1 MEQRMATSPA
11 AAPRPVLIVGGAGFI
26 GKALIDELLAAG
38 EPVVVYD
45 DFSSGTRLPSRSGLT
60 LIEGDLRD
68 REHVFQVVREHR
80 PRAVYHLAAFA
91 YIPYCDEHPI
101 EATQVHVLG
110 TQILFEACRE
120 VGIDRMIMA
129 STAAVYGVSD
139 QPHRE
144 SDARDPQEFY
154 GMTKVVGE
162 LQLAMFQKTSG
173 ISCVATRFF
182 NVYGRGETNPHVIP
196 EIFRQLRE
204 TGKLKLGNITPVRD
218 LIHVTDIGR
227 ALKMCLDAP
236 LPPYEVFNIGTGT
249 VYSVADVV
257 AELESILQHAIVVE
271 QDPARMRKVDR
282 HCLQADITH
291 IKTAL
296 GWEPR
301 VGLREGLRDLA
312 IDLLGADA
320 VPAIPAHEPAG
331 GA

>member
-1 MEQRMATSPA
+1 MATSPA
-11 AAPRPVLIVGGAGFI
+11 AAPRPILIVGGAGFI

-38 EPVVVYD
+38 ESVVVYD

-68 REHVFQVVREHR
+68 REHVFQVVRDHR

-91 YIPYCDEHPI
+91 YIPYCDAHPI
-101 EATQVHVLG
+101 EATEVHVLG

-129 STAAVYGVSD
+129 SSAAVYGVSEH
-139 QPHRE
+139 PHRE
-144 SDARDPQEFY
+144 SDAVDPQEFY
-154 GMTKVVGE
+154 GMTKVIGE
-162 LQLAMFQKTSG
+162 QQLAMFHKTSG
-173 ISCVATRFF
+173 TSCVAARFF

-196 EIFRQLRE
+196 EIFKQIKE
-204 TGKLKLGNITPVRD
+204 TGKLRLGNITPVRD
-218 LIHVTDIGR
+218 LIHVMDIAR
-227 ALKMCLDAP
+227 ALHMCLNAN
-236 LPPYEVFNIGTGT
+236 LAPYEAFNVGTGT
-249 VYSVADVV
+249 VHSVADVV
-257 AELESILQHAIVVE
+257 AELERILGRAIVIE

-291 IKTAL
+291 IKKAL

-301 VGLREGLRDLA
+301 VGLHEGLRDLA

-320 VPAIPAHEPAG
+320 VPAIAAQEPAG

>member
-1 MEQRMATSPA
+1 MATPLA
-11 AAPRPVLIVGGAGFI
+11 AAPRPILIVGGAGFI
-26 GKALIDELLAAG
+26 GKALIDELIAAG
-38 EPVVVYD
+38 ESVIVYD
-45 DFSSGTRLPSRSGLT
+45 DLSSGTVLPTRPRLT
-60 LIEGDLRD
+60 QIEGDLRD
-68 REHVFQVVREHR
+68 QPHVFQIVREHR
-80 PRAVYHLAAFA
+80 PRVVYNLAAFA

-144 SDARDPQEFY
+144 TDARDPQEFY
-154 GMTKVVGE
+154 GMTKVTNE
-162 LQLAMFQKTSG
+162 LQLAMFAKSSG

-182 NVYGRGETNPHVIP
+182 NVYGRGETNPHIIP
-196 EIFRQLRE
+196 EIFKQIKE
-204 TGKLKLGNITPVRD
+204 TGKLRLGNITPVRD
-218 LIHVTDIGR
+218 LIHVTDIAR
-227 ALKMCLDAP
+227 ALRLCLDTP
-236 LPPYEVFNIGTGT
+236 LAPYEVFNIGTGT
-249 VYSVADVV
+249 AHSVADVV
-257 AELESILQHAIVVE
+257 RELEQILGRKIVVE

-282 HCLQADITH
+282 HCLQADIAH
-291 IKTAL
+291 IKATL

-320 VPAIPAHEPAG
+320 VPTVAEPAN
-331 GA
+331 A